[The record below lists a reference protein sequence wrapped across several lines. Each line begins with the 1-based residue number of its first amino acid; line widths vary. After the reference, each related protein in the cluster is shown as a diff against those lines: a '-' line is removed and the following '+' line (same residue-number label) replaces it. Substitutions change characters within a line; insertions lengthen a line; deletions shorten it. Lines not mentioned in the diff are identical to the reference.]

1 MHDHAPVAVE
11 VPDGRVR
18 REKVVDCGHGRG
30 DAREVCVDA
39 PEVAAFNVRCERERV
54 DEGGG
59 DRRLRG
65 GRRGD
70 REGHGRLICGGKKR
84 DGPY

>member
-59 DRRLRG
+59 DGRLG
-65 GRRGD
+65 GRRRGD